1 MKRIAYRFFLIVLL
15 SVLAVEVFPVSA
27 QEGSWFDEGNY
38 DEEWL
43 DKNFDND
50 VMIISTP
57 EEFAAWGAA
66 MNRWSWNYPDK
77 TVRLAADIDMSAHK
91 WITPVNEQFGGYF
104 SGVFDG
110 DGYTISGLTVV
121 PAEEGGGYDDDYKR
135 VVAGLFGTVRGAE
148 IRDLTLDETCRV
160 EVPEMYSFYYGN
172 LDLKIGTIAASA
184 EGDVRFIRCVN
195 RADIVTTPVLRTG
208 DSHEIV
214 CSVSGLVAHADEVK
228 FLDCSNEGKIIVDIQ
243 DNSDVVDIR
252 VSGLVGR
259 CGPVYGKENRIVSC
273 TNRGNIFVSG
283 NTSGSVS
290 VGGISSNY
298 SFRVDSCENHSVVKV
313 NAYEGSAYVGGV
325 SSASMGITYCFNRDS
340 VICESDG
347 FEVQVGGVCSYS
359 FYNSSQTDSLYTCGN
374 EGEIEVKSNGSML
387 SVGGVM
393 GQNTDCPV
401 VDCWNRGG
409 LKIESSASR
418 SSSRWNAIYAGG
430 LVGYCEEPVYN
441 SYNRGN
447 ISLIDAHIDEEGSS
461 QGSVGGLVGKAYEL
475 LWNSYSTGDV
485 YSDVAGVKVCR
496 LSESNV
502 HSCYYNSD
510 AVVEGTEVDEQGIA
524 YRTAEMQSAGSGFLE
539 ALNNNATKGGASCRN
554 WGYIPGENDGYPVH
568 IDRIVDGVDS
578 PADHSVGRVYAANGR
593 LFVQSDRSMQLPV
606 YKVTGQ
612 IVKMM
617 NVVEGLNTD
626 YLPCGV
632 YVVAGQVVAVTAGNK

>member
-57 EEFAAWGAA
+57 EEFAAFGEY
-66 MNRWSWNYPDK
+66 MTSSLWNYPNK
-77 TVRLAADIDMSAHK
+77 TVRLAADMDMSAHK
-91 WITPVNEQFGGYF
+91 WITPVNEQFGSYF

-110 DGYTISGLTVV
+110 DGHKISGLTVV
-121 PAEEGGGYDDDYKR
+121 PAEEGEGYDYKR
-135 VVAGLFGTVRGAE
+135 VVAGLFGTVRNAE

-160 EVPEMYSFYYGN
+160 EVSGTYYFSFGD
-172 LDLKIGTIAASA
+172 LDLEIGAIAAV
-184 EGDVRFIRCVN
+184 GDESRFIRCVN
-195 RADIVTTPVLRTG
+195 RADVVGTSVIWGSET
-208 DSHEIV
+208 HETI
-214 CSVSGLVAHADEVK
+214 CSVSGIVAHADDMK
-228 FLDCSNEGKIIVDIQ
+228 LIGCSNEGHMTVDVH
-243 DNSDVVDIR
+243 SDVVDIR

-313 NAYEGSAYVGGV
+313 NAHEGSAYVGGV
-325 SSASMGITYCFNRDS
+325 SSASVGITYSFNKDS

-409 LKIESSASR
+409 LKIESSAPR

-461 QGSVGGLVGKAYEL
+461 QGSVGGLVGKAYKL

-485 YSDVAGVKVCR
+485 CSDVAGVKVCR

-502 HSCYYNSD
+502 HFCYYNSD
-510 AVVEGTEVDEQGIA
+510 AVIEGTEVGENGIA
-524 YRTAEMQSAGSGFLE
+524 YSTAEMQSAGSGFLE
-539 ALNNNATKGGASCRN
+539 ALNNNAMKGGTSCRN

-612 IVKMM
+612 IVKIM

>member
-15 SVLAVEVFPVSA
+15 SVLAVVVFPVSA

-57 EEFAAWGAA
+57 EEFAAFGEY
-66 MNRWSWNYPDK
+66 MTSSLWNYPNK
-77 TVRLAADIDMSAHK
+77 TVRLAADMDMSAHK
-91 WITPVNEQFGGYF
+91 WITPVNEQFGSYF

-110 DGYTISGLTVV
+110 DGHKISGLTVV
-121 PAEEGGGYDDDYKR
+121 PAEEGEGYDYKR
-135 VVAGLFGTVRGAE
+135 VVAGLFGTVRNAE

-160 EVPEMYSFYYGN
+160 EVSGTYYFSFGD
-172 LDLKIGTIAASA
+172 LDLEIGAIAAV
-184 EGDVRFIRCVN
+184 GDESRFIRCVN
-195 RADIVTTPVLRTG
+195 RADVVVTSVIWGSET
-208 DSHEIV
+208 HETI
-214 CSVSGLVAHADEVK
+214 CSVSGIVAHADDMK
-228 FLDCSNEGKIIVDIQ
+228 LIGCSNEGHMTVDVH
-243 DNSDVVDIR
+243 SDVVDIR

-313 NAYEGSAYVGGV
+313 NAHEGSAYVGGV
-325 SSASMGITYCFNRDS
+325 SSASVGITYSFNKDS

-409 LKIESSASR
+409 LKIESSAPR

-461 QGSVGGLVGKAYEL
+461 QGSVGGLVGKAYKL

-485 YSDVAGVKVCR
+485 CSDVAGVKVCR

-502 HSCYYNSD
+502 HFCYYNSD
-510 AVVEGTEVDEQGIA
+510 AVIEGTEVDEQGIA
-524 YRTAEMQSAGSGFLE
+524 YSTAEMQSAGSGFLE
-539 ALNNNATKGGASCRN
+539 ALNNNATKGGSSCRN

-612 IVKMM
+612 IVKIM

>member
-57 EEFAAWGAA
+57 EEFAAFGEY
-66 MNRWSWNYPDK
+66 MTRSLWNYPNK
-77 TVRLAADIDMSAHK
+77 TVRLAADMDMSAHT
-91 WITPVNEQFGGYF
+91 WETPSIKNYF
-104 SGVFDG
+104 RGVFDG
-110 DGYTISGLTVV
+110 DGHKISGLTIV
-121 PAEEGGGYDDDYKR
+121 PHVGGGGYSDDYFY
-135 VVAGLFGTVRGAE
+135 VLSGLFGSVRGTSE
-148 IRDLTLDETCRV
+148 IRNLELDETCRIACAK
-160 EVPEMYSFYYGN
+160 EYDFFFG
-172 LDLKIGTIAASA
+172 DLEFQIGTIAASA
-184 EGDVRFIRCVN
+184 IGDVLFSHCVN
-195 RADIVTTPVLRTG
+195 RADVVFTPWLQKT
-208 DSHEIV
+208 DSHEMV
-214 CSVSGLVAHADEVK
+214 CSVSGLVVHADGATI
-228 FLDCSNEGKIIVDIQ
+228 DHCSNDGEIIVDIGEH
-243 DNSDVVDIR
+243 SDLTDVW

-259 CGPVYGKENRIVSC
+259 SRSVYEKGGSLISSVNE
-273 TNRGNIFVSG
+273 GNI
-283 NTSGSVS
+283 SVS
-290 VGGISSNY
+290 NAKGDIFVGGLSSNY
-298 SFRVDSCENHSVVKV
+298 TFRIDSCENHSVVKV
-313 NAYEGSAYVGGV
+313 NAHEGSAYVGGV

-359 FYNSSQTDSLYTCGN
+359 SYNSSQTDSLYTCGN

-409 LKIESSASR
+409 LKIESSAPR

-461 QGSVGGLVGKAYEL
+461 QGSVGGLVGKAYKL

-510 AVVEGTEVDEQGIA
+510 AVVEGTEVGENGIA
-524 YRTAEMQSAGSGFLE
+524 YSTAEMQSAGSGFLD
-539 ALNNNATKGGASCRN
+539 ALNNAVKGDAVCRN
-554 WGYIPGENDGYPVH
+554 WGYIPGENNGYPVH

-593 LFVQSDRSMQLPV
+593 LFIQSDRSMQLPV

-612 IVKMM
+612 IVKIM

>member
-27 QEGSWFDEGNY
+27 QEDSWFDEGNY

-91 WITPVNEQFGGYF
+91 WITPVNERFGSYF

-121 PAEEGGGYDDDYKR
+121 PAEEGGGYSDDYKR
-135 VVAGLFGTVRGAE
+135 VAAGLFGEVRRAE

-160 EVPEMYSFYYGN
+160 EVSGIYYFSFGD
-172 LDLKIGTIAASA
+172 LDLEIGAIAAVGA
-184 EGDVRFIRCVN
+184 ESRFIRCVN
-195 RADIVTTPVLRTG
+195 RADVVVTSAIWGSETYET
-208 DSHEIV
+208 I
-214 CSVSGLVAHADEVK
+214 CSVSGIVAHADDVK
-228 FLDCSNEGKIIVDIQ
+228 LIGCSNEGHMTIDVH
-243 DNSDVVDIR
+243 SDVVDIR

-259 CGPVYGKENRIVSC
+259 CGPVYGNENRIVSC
-273 TNRGNIFVSG
+273 TNWGNIFVSG

-325 SSASMGITYCFNRDS
+325 SSASVGITYSFNRDS

-409 LKIESSASR
+409 LKIESSAPR
-418 SSSRWNAIYAGG
+418 SSSHWNAIYAGG

-447 ISLIDAHIDEEGSS
+447 ISLIDAHIDVEGSS
-461 QGSVGGLVGKAYEL
+461 QGSVGGLVGKAYKL

-485 YSDVAGVKVCR
+485 YSDVASVKVCR

-510 AVVEGTEVDEQGIA
+510 AVVEGTEVGENGIA
-524 YRTAEMQSAGSGFLE
+524 YSTAEMQSAGSGFLD
-539 ALNNNATKGGASCRN
+539 ALNNAVKGDAVCRN
-554 WGYIPGENDGYPVH
+554 WEYFPGENDGYPVH

-593 LFVQSDRSMQLPV
+593 LFVQSDRSMQLSV

-612 IVKMM
+612 IVKIM

>member
-38 DEEWL
+38 DEGWL

-91 WITPVNEQFGGYF
+91 WITPVNEQFGSYF

-243 DNSDVVDIR
+243 DNSDVVEVR

-259 CGPVYGKENRIVSC
+259 CEQVYSRENRIVSC
-273 TNRGNIFVSG
+273 TNRGDIYVSN
-283 NTSGSVS
+283 NTSGDTS
-290 VGGISSNY
+290 VGGVSSNY

-325 SSASMGITYCFNRDS
+325 SSASMSITYSFNRDS
-340 VICESDG
+340 VICKSDG
-347 FEVQVGGVCSYS
+347 FEVQVGGICSN
-359 FYNSSQTDSLYTCGN
+359 NSSQTDSLYTCGN

-393 GQNTDCPV
+393 GQNTDCLI

-409 LKIESSASR
+409 LKIESSAPR
-418 SSSRWNAIYAGG
+418 SSSSWNAIYAGG

-461 QGSVGGLVGKAYEL
+461 QGSVGGLVGKAYKL

-485 YSDVAGVKVCR
+485 YSNVAGVKVCR

-502 HSCYYNSD
+502 HFCYYNSD
-510 AVVEGTEVDEQGIA
+510 AVIEGTEVDEQGIA
-524 YRTAEMQSAGSGFLE
+524 YSTAEMQSAGSGFLE
-539 ALNNNATKGGASCRN
+539 ALNNNATKGGSSCRN

-612 IVKMM
+612 IVKIM

>member
-27 QEGSWFDEGNY
+27 QEDSWFDEGNY

-91 WITPVNEQFGGYF
+91 WITPVNERFGSYF

-121 PAEEGGGYDDDYKR
+121 PAEEGGGYSDDYKR
-135 VVAGLFGTVRGAE
+135 VTAGLFGKVRRAE

-184 EGDVRFIRCVN
+184 ESDVRFIRCVN

-243 DNSDVVDIR
+243 DNSDVVEVR

-259 CGPVYGKENRIVSC
+259 CEQVYSRENRIVSC
-273 TNRGNIFVSG
+273 TNRGDIYVSN
-283 NTSGSVS
+283 NTSGDTS
-290 VGGISSNY
+290 VGGVSSNY

-325 SSASMGITYCFNRDS
+325 SSASMSITYSFNRDS
-340 VICESDG
+340 VICKSDG
-347 FEVQVGGVCSYS
+347 FEVQVGGICSN
-359 FYNSSQTDSLYTCGN
+359 NSSQTDSLYTCGN

-393 GQNTDCPV
+393 GQNTDCLI

-409 LKIESSASR
+409 LKIESSAPR
-418 SSSRWNAIYAGG
+418 SSSSWNAIYAGG

-447 ISLIDAHIDEEGSS
+447 ISLIDVHIDEEGSS
-461 QGSVGGLVGKAYEL
+461 QGSVGGLVGKAYKL

-485 YSDVAGVKVCR
+485 YSNVAGVKVCR

-502 HSCYYNSD
+502 HFCYYNSD
-510 AVVEGTEVDEQGIA
+510 AVIEGTEVDEQGIA
-524 YRTAEMQSAGSGFLE
+524 YSTAEMQSAGSGFLE
-539 ALNNNATKGGASCRN
+539 ALNNNATKGGSSCRN

-612 IVKMM
+612 IVKIM

>member
-15 SVLAVEVFPVSA
+15 SILAVEVFPVSA
-27 QEGSWFDEGNY
+27 QEDSWFDEGNY

-57 EEFAAWGAA
+57 EEFAAWGTA

-91 WITPVNEQFGGYF
+91 WITPVNERFGSYF

-121 PAEEGGGYDDDYKR
+121 PAEEGGGYSDDYKR
-135 VVAGLFGTVRGAE
+135 VAAGLFGEVRRAE

-160 EVPEMYSFYYGN
+160 EVSGIYYFSFGD
-172 LDLKIGTIAASA
+172 LDLEIGAIAAVGA
-184 EGDVRFIRCVN
+184 ESRFIRCVN
-195 RADIVTTPVLRTG
+195 RADVVVTSAIWGSETYET
-208 DSHEIV
+208 I
-214 CSVSGLVAHADEVK
+214 CSVSGIVAHADDVK
-228 FLDCSNEGKIIVDIQ
+228 LIGCSNEGHMTIDVH
-243 DNSDVVDIR
+243 SDVVDIR

-259 CGPVYGKENRIVSC
+259 CGPVYGNENRIVSC
-273 TNRGNIFVSG
+273 TNWGNIFVSG

-325 SSASMGITYCFNRDS
+325 SSASMGITYSFNRDS

-347 FEVQVGGVCSYS
+347 FEVQVGGVCSNS
-359 FYNSSQTDSLYTCGN
+359 TYNSSQTDSLYTCGN

-409 LKIESSASR
+409 LKIESSAPR

-447 ISLIDAHIDEEGSS
+447 ISLIDAHIDVEGSS
-461 QGSVGGLVGKAYEL
+461 QGSVGGLVGKAYKL

-485 YSDVAGVKVCR
+485 YSDVASVKVCR

-510 AVVEGTEVDEQGIA
+510 AVVEGTEVGENGIA
-524 YRTAEMQSAGSGFLE
+524 YSTAEMQSAGSGFLD
-539 ALNNNATKGGASCRN
+539 ALNNAVKGDAVCRN
-554 WGYIPGENDGYPVH
+554 WEYFPGENDGYPVH

-593 LFVQSDRSMQLPV
+593 LFVQSDRSMQLSV

-612 IVKMM
+612 IVKIM

>member
-1 MKRIAYRFFLIVLL
+1 MKRITYRFFLIVLL
-15 SVLAVEVFPVSA
+15 SVLAAEVFPVSA

-57 EEFAAWGAA
+57 EELAAFGEY
-66 MNRWSWNYPDK
+66 MTRSLWNYPDK

-91 WITPVNEQFGGYF
+91 WITPVNEQFGSYF

-160 EVPEMYSFYYGN
+160 EVSGIYYFSFGD
-172 LDLKIGTIAASA
+172 LDLEIGAIAAVGA
-184 EGDVRFIRCVN
+184 ESRFIRCVN
-195 RADIVTTPVLRTG
+195 RADVVVTSAIWGSETYET
-208 DSHEIV
+208 I
-214 CSVSGLVAHADEVK
+214 CSVSGIVAHADDVK
-228 FLDCSNEGKIIVDIQ
+228 LIGCSNEGHMTVDVH
-243 DNSDVVDIR
+243 SDVVDIR

-259 CGPVYGKENRIVSC
+259 CGPVYGNENRIVSC
-273 TNRGNIFVSG
+273 TNWGNIFVSG

-325 SSASMGITYCFNRDS
+325 SSASMGITYSFNRDS

-347 FEVQVGGVCSYS
+347 FEVQVGGVCSNS
-359 FYNSSQTDSLYTCGN
+359 TYNSSQTDSLYTCGN

-409 LKIESSASR
+409 LKIESSAPR

-447 ISLIDAHIDEEGSS
+447 ISLIDAHIDVEGSS
-461 QGSVGGLVGKAYEL
+461 QGSVGGLVGKAYKL

-485 YSDVAGVKVCR
+485 YSDVASVKVCR

-510 AVVEGTEVDEQGIA
+510 AVVEGTEVGENGIA
-524 YRTAEMQSAGSGFLE
+524 YSTAEMQSAGSGFLD
-539 ALNNNATKGGASCRN
+539 ALNNAVKGDAVCRN

-578 PADHSVGRVYAANGR
+578 PADHSEGRVYAANGR

>member
-27 QEGSWFDEGNY
+27 QEDSWFDEGNY

-77 TVRLAADIDMSAHK
+77 TVRLAVDIDMSAHK
-91 WITPVNEQFGGYF
+91 WITPVNERFGSYF

-110 DGYTISGLTVV
+110 DGYTISGLMVV
-121 PAEEGGGYDDDYKR
+121 PAEEGGGYSDDYKR
-135 VVAGLFGTVRGAE
+135 VAAGLFGEVRRAE

-160 EVPEMYSFYYGN
+160 EVSGIYYFSFGD
-172 LDLKIGTIAASA
+172 LDLEIGAIAAGGA
-184 EGDVRFIRCVN
+184 EARFIRCVN
-195 RADIVTTPVLRTG
+195 RADVVVTSAIWGSETYET
-208 DSHEIV
+208 I
-214 CSVSGLVAHADEVK
+214 CSVSGIVAHADDVK
-228 FLDCSNEGKIIVDIQ
+228 LIGCSNEGHMTIDVH
-243 DNSDVVDIR
+243 SDVVDIR

-259 CGPVYGKENRIVSC
+259 CGPVYGNENRIVSC
-273 TNRGNIFVSG
+273 TNWGNIFVSG

-347 FEVQVGGVCSYS
+347 FEVQVGGVCSNS
-359 FYNSSQTDSLYTCGN
+359 TYNSSQTDSLYTCGN

-393 GQNTDCPV
+393 GQNTDCLI

-409 LKIESSASR
+409 LKIESSAPR
-418 SSSRWNAIYAGG
+418 SSSSWNAIYAGG

-461 QGSVGGLVGKAYEL
+461 QGSVGGLVGKAYKL

-510 AVVEGTEVDEQGIA
+510 AVVEGTEVGENGIA
-524 YRTAEMQSAGSGFLE
+524 YSTAEMQSAGSGFLD
-539 ALNNNATKGGASCRN
+539 ALNNAVKGDAVCRN
-554 WGYIPGENDGYPVH
+554 WGYIPGENNGYPVH
-568 IDRIVDGVDS
+568 VDRIVDGVDS

-612 IVKMM
+612 IVKIM

>member
-57 EEFAAWGAA
+57 EEFAAFGEY
-66 MNRWSWNYPDK
+66 MTSSLWNYPNK
-77 TVRLAADIDMSAHK
+77 TVRLAADMDMSAHK
-91 WITPVNEQFGGYF
+91 WITPVNEQFGSYF

-110 DGYTISGLTVV
+110 DGHKISGLTVV
-121 PAEEGGGYDDDYKR
+121 PAEEGEGYDYKR
-135 VVAGLFGTVRGAE
+135 VVAGLFGTVRNAE

-160 EVPEMYSFYYGN
+160 EVSGTYYFSFGD
-172 LDLKIGTIAASA
+172 LDLEIGAIAAV
-184 EGDVRFIRCVN
+184 GDESRFIRCVN
-195 RADIVTTPVLRTG
+195 RADVVVTSVIWGSET
-208 DSHEIV
+208 HETI
-214 CSVSGLVAHADEVK
+214 CSVSGIVAHADDMK
-228 FLDCSNEGKIIVDIQ
+228 LIGCSNDGHMTVDVH
-243 DNSDVVDIR
+243 SDVVDIR

-313 NAYEGSAYVGGV
+313 NAHEGSAYVGGV
-325 SSASMGITYCFNRDS
+325 SSASVGITYSFNKDS

-359 FYNSSQTDSLYTCGN
+359 FYNSSQTDLLYTCGN

-409 LKIESSASR
+409 LKIESSAPR

-461 QGSVGGLVGKAYEL
+461 QGSVGGLVGKAYKL

-485 YSDVAGVKVCR
+485 CSDVAGVKVCR

-502 HSCYYNSD
+502 HFCYYNSD
-510 AVVEGTEVDEQGIA
+510 AVIEGTEVGENGIA
-524 YRTAEMQSAGSGFLE
+524 YSTAEMQSAGSGFLE
-539 ALNNNATKGGASCRN
+539 ALNNNAMKGGTSCRN

-612 IVKMM
+612 IVKIM

>member
-27 QEGSWFDEGNY
+27 QEDSWFDEGNY

-91 WITPVNEQFGGYF
+91 WITPVNERFGSYF

-121 PAEEGGGYDDDYKR
+121 PAEEGGGYSDDYKR
-135 VVAGLFGTVRGAE
+135 VTAGLFGKVRRAE

-184 EGDVRFIRCVN
+184 ESDVRFIRCVN

-243 DNSDVVDIR
+243 DNSDVVEVR

-259 CGPVYGKENRIVSC
+259 CEQVYSRENRIVSC
-273 TNRGNIFVSG
+273 TNRGDIYVSN
-283 NTSGSVS
+283 NTSGDTS
-290 VGGISSNY
+290 VGGVSSNY
-298 SFRVDSCENHSVVKV
+298 IFRVDSCENHSVVKV

-325 SSASMGITYCFNRDS
+325 SSASMGITYSFNRDS

-359 FYNSSQTDSLYTCGN
+359 SYNSSQTDSLYTCGN

-393 GQNTDCPV
+393 GQNTDCLV

-409 LKIESSASR
+409 LKIESSAPR
-418 SSSRWNAIYAGG
+418 SSSGWNAICAGG

-447 ISLIDAHIDEEGSS
+447 ISLIDAHIDVEGSS
-461 QGSVGGLVGKAYEL
+461 QGSVGGLVGKAKL

-510 AVVEGTEVDEQGIA
+510 AVVEGTEVGENGIA
-524 YRTAEMQSAGSGFLE
+524 YSTAEMQSAGSGFLE
-539 ALNNNATKGGASCRN
+539 ALNNNATEGGASCRN

-612 IVKMM
+612 IVKIM

>member
-1 MKRIAYRFFLIVLL
+1 MKRIAYRFFLIGLL

-27 QEGSWFDEGNY
+27 QEDSWFDEGNY

-77 TVRLAADIDMSAHK
+77 TVRLAVDIDMSAHK
-91 WITPVNEQFGGYF
+91 WITPVNERFGSYF

-110 DGYTISGLTVV
+110 DGYTISGLMVV
-121 PAEEGGGYDDDYKR
+121 PAEEGGGYSDDYKR
-135 VVAGLFGTVRGAE
+135 VAAGLFGEVRRAE

-160 EVPEMYSFYYGN
+160 EVSGIYYFSFGD
-172 LDLKIGTIAASA
+172 LDLEIGAIAAVGA
-184 EGDVRFIRCVN
+184 ESRFIRCVN
-195 RADIVTTPVLRTG
+195 RADVVVTSAIWGSETYET
-208 DSHEIV
+208 I
-214 CSVSGLVAHADEVK
+214 CSVSGIVAHADDVK
-228 FLDCSNEGKIIVDIQ
+228 LIGCSNEGHMTIDVH
-243 DNSDVVDIR
+243 SDVVDIR

-259 CGPVYGKENRIVSC
+259 CGPVYGNENRIVSC
-273 TNRGNIFVSG
+273 TNWGNIFVSG

-347 FEVQVGGVCSYS
+347 FEVQVGGVCSNS
-359 FYNSSQTDSLYTCGN
+359 TYNSSQTDSLYTCGN

-393 GQNTDCPV
+393 GQNTDCLIV
-401 VDCWNRGG
+401 ECWNRGG
-409 LKIESSASR
+409 LKIESSAPR
-418 SSSRWNAIYAGG
+418 SSSSWNAIYAGG

-461 QGSVGGLVGKAYEL
+461 QGSVGGLVGKAYKL

-510 AVVEGTEVDEQGIA
+510 AVVEGTEVGENGIA
-524 YRTAEMQSAGSGFLE
+524 YSTAEMQSAGSGFLD
-539 ALNNNATKGGASCRN
+539 ALNNAVKGDAVCRN
-554 WGYIPGENDGYPVH
+554 WGYIPGENNGYPVH
-568 IDRIVDGVDS
+568 VDRIVDGVDS

-612 IVKMM
+612 IVKIM

>member
-15 SVLAVEVFPVSA
+15 SVLVVEVFPVSA

-91 WITPVNEQFGGYF
+91 WITPVNERFGSYF

-121 PAEEGGGYDDDYKR
+121 PAEEGGGYSDDYKR
-135 VVAGLFGTVRGAE
+135 VAAGLFGEVRRAE

-160 EVPEMYSFYYGN
+160 EVSGIYYFSFGD
-172 LDLKIGTIAASA
+172 LDLEIGAIAAVGA
-184 EGDVRFIRCVN
+184 ESRFIRCVN
-195 RADIVTTPVLRTG
+195 RADVVVTSAIWGSETYET
-208 DSHEIV
+208 I
-214 CSVSGLVAHADEVK
+214 CSVSGIVAHADDVK
-228 FLDCSNEGKIIVDIQ
+228 LIGCSNEGHMTVDVH
-243 DNSDVVDIR
+243 SDVVDIR

-259 CGPVYGKENRIVSC
+259 CGPVYGNENRIVSC
-273 TNRGNIFVSG
+273 TNWGNIFVSG

-359 FYNSSQTDSLYTCGN
+359 SYNSSQTDSLYACGN

-393 GQNTDCPV
+393 GQNTDCPI

-409 LKIESSASR
+409 LKIESSAPR
-418 SSSRWNAIYAGG
+418 SSSSWNAIYAGG

-461 QGSVGGLVGKAYEL
+461 QGSVGGLVGKAYKL

-485 YSDVAGVKVCR
+485 YSNVAGVKVCR

-502 HSCYYNSD
+502 HFCYYNSD
-510 AVVEGTEVDEQGIA
+510 AVIEGTEVDEQGIA
-524 YRTAEMQSAGSGFLE
+524 YSTAEMQSAGSGFLE
-539 ALNNNATKGGASCRN
+539 VLNNNATKGGTSCRN
-554 WGYIPGENDGYPVH
+554 WGYISGENDGYPVH

-612 IVKMM
+612 IVKIM

>member
-15 SVLAVEVFPVSA
+15 SVLAGEVFPVSA
-27 QEGSWFDEGNY
+27 QEDSWFDEGNY

-91 WITPVNEQFGGYF
+91 WITPVNERFGSYF

-110 DGYTISGLTVV
+110 DGYTISGLMVV
-121 PAEEGGGYDDDYKR
+121 PAEEGGGYSDDYKR
-135 VVAGLFGTVRGAE
+135 VAAGLFGEVRRAE

-160 EVPEMYSFYYGN
+160 EVSGIYYFSFGD
-172 LDLKIGTIAASA
+172 LDLEIGAIAAVGA
-184 EGDVRFIRCVN
+184 ESRFIRCVN
-195 RADIVTTPVLRTG
+195 RADVVVTSAIWGSETYET
-208 DSHEIV
+208 I
-214 CSVSGLVAHADEVK
+214 CSVSGIVAHADDVK
-228 FLDCSNEGKIIVDIQ
+228 LIGCSNEGHMTIDVH
-243 DNSDVVDIR
+243 SDVVDIR

-259 CGPVYGKENRIVSC
+259 CGPVYGNENRIVSC
-273 TNRGNIFVSG
+273 TNWGNIFVSG

-325 SSASMGITYCFNRDS
+325 SSASMGITYSFNRDS

-347 FEVQVGGVCSYS
+347 FEVQVGGVCSNS
-359 FYNSSQTDSLYTCGN
+359 TYNSSQTDSLYTCGN

-393 GQNTDCPV
+393 GQNTDCLI

-409 LKIESSASR
+409 LKIESSAPR
-418 SSSRWNAIYAGG
+418 SSSSWNAIYAGG

-461 QGSVGGLVGKAYEL
+461 QGSVGGLVGKAYKL
-475 LWNSYSTGDV
+475 LWNSYSTGEV

-510 AVVEGTEVDEQGIA
+510 AVVEGTEVGENGIA
-524 YRTAEMQSAGSGFLE
+524 YSTAEMQSAGSGFLD
-539 ALNNNATKGGASCRN
+539 ALNNAVKGDAVCRN
-554 WGYIPGENDGYPVH
+554 WGYILGENNGYPVH
-568 IDRIVDGVDS
+568 IDRIADGVDS

-612 IVKMM
+612 IVKIM

>member
-15 SVLAVEVFPVSA
+15 SVLAGEVFPVSA
-27 QEGSWFDEGNY
+27 QEDSWFDEGNY

-91 WITPVNEQFGGYF
+91 WITPVNERFGSYF

-110 DGYTISGLTVV
+110 DGYTISGLMVV
-121 PAEEGGGYDDDYKR
+121 PAEEGGGYSDDYKR
-135 VVAGLFGTVRGAE
+135 VAAGLFGEVRRAE

-160 EVPEMYSFYYGN
+160 EVSGIYYFSFGD
-172 LDLKIGTIAASA
+172 LDLEIGAIAAVGA
-184 EGDVRFIRCVN
+184 ESRFIRCVN
-195 RADIVTTPVLRTG
+195 RADVVVTSAIWGSETYET
-208 DSHEIV
+208 I
-214 CSVSGLVAHADEVK
+214 CSVSGIVAHADDVK
-228 FLDCSNEGKIIVDIQ
+228 LIGCSNEGHMTIDVH
-243 DNSDVVDIR
+243 SDVVDIR

-259 CGPVYGKENRIVSC
+259 CGPVYGNENRIVSC
-273 TNRGNIFVSG
+273 TNWGNIFVSG

-325 SSASMGITYCFNRDS
+325 SSASMGITYSFNRDS

-393 GQNTDCPV
+393 GQNTDCLI

-409 LKIESSASR
+409 LKIESSAPR
-418 SSSRWNAIYAGG
+418 SSSSWNAIYAGG

-461 QGSVGGLVGKAYEL
+461 QGSVGGLVGKAYKL

-510 AVVEGTEVDEQGIA
+510 AVVEGTEVGENGIA
-524 YRTAEMQSAGSGFLE
+524 YSTAEMQSAGSGFLD
-539 ALNNNATKGGASCRN
+539 ALNNAVKGDAVCRN
-554 WGYIPGENDGYPVH
+554 WGYILGENNGYPVH
-568 IDRIVDGVDS
+568 IDRIADGVDS

-612 IVKMM
+612 IVKIM

>member
-15 SVLAVEVFPVSA
+15 SVLAGEVFPVSA
-27 QEGSWFDEGNY
+27 QEDSWFDEGNY

-91 WITPVNEQFGGYF
+91 WITPVNERFGSYF

-110 DGYTISGLTVV
+110 DGYTISGLMVV
-121 PAEEGGGYDDDYKR
+121 PAEEGGGYSYDYKR
-135 VVAGLFGTVRGAE
+135 VAAGLFGEVRRAE

-160 EVPEMYSFYYGN
+160 EVSGIYYFSFGD
-172 LDLKIGTIAASA
+172 LDLEIGAIAAVGA
-184 EGDVRFIRCVN
+184 ESRFIRCVN
-195 RADIVTTPVLRTG
+195 RADVVVTSAIWGSETYET
-208 DSHEIV
+208 I
-214 CSVSGLVAHADEVK
+214 CSVSGIVAHADDVK
-228 FLDCSNEGKIIVDIQ
+228 LIGCSNEGHMTIDVH
-243 DNSDVVDIR
+243 SDVVDIR

-259 CGPVYGKENRIVSC
+259 CGPVYGNENRIVSC
-273 TNRGNIFVSG
+273 TNWGNIFVSG

-325 SSASMGITYCFNRDS
+325 SSASMGITYSFNRDS

-347 FEVQVGGVCSYS
+347 FEVQVGGVCSNS
-359 FYNSSQTDSLYTCGN
+359 TYNSSQTDSLYTCGN

-393 GQNTDCPV
+393 GQNTDCLI

-409 LKIESSASR
+409 LKIESSAPR
-418 SSSRWNAIYAGG
+418 SSSSWNAIYAGG

-461 QGSVGGLVGKAYEL
+461 QGSVGGLVGKAYKL

-510 AVVEGTEVDEQGIA
+510 AVVEGTEVGENGIA
-524 YRTAEMQSAGSGFLE
+524 YSTAEMQSAGSGFLD
-539 ALNNNATKGGASCRN
+539 ALNNAVKGDAVCRN
-554 WGYIPGENDGYPVH
+554 WGYILGENNGYPVH
-568 IDRIVDGVDS
+568 IDRIADGVDS

-612 IVKMM
+612 IVKIM

>member
-91 WITPVNEQFGGYF
+91 WITPVNEQFGSYF

-121 PAEEGGGYDDDYKR
+121 PAEEGGGYSDDYKC
-135 VVAGLFGTVRGAE
+135 VTAGLFGKVRRAE

-160 EVPEMYSFYYGN
+160 EVSGIYYFSFGD
-172 LDLKIGTIAASA
+172 LDLEIGAIAAVGA
-184 EGDVRFIRCVN
+184 ESRFIRCVN
-195 RADIVTTPVLRTG
+195 RVVTSAIWGSETYET
-208 DSHEIV
+208 I
-214 CSVSGLVAHADEVK
+214 CSVSGIVAHADDVK
-228 FLDCSNEGKIIVDIQ
+228 LIGCSNEGHMTIDVH
-243 DNSDVVDIR
+243 SDVVDIR

-259 CGPVYGKENRIVSC
+259 CGPVYGNENRIVSC
-273 TNRGNIFVSG
+273 TNWGNIFVSG

-325 SSASMGITYCFNRDS
+325 SSASMGITYSFNRDS

-359 FYNSSQTDSLYTCGN
+359 SYNSSQTDSLYACGN

-393 GQNTDCPV
+393 GQNTDCPI

-409 LKIESSASR
+409 LKIESSAPR
-418 SSSRWNAIYAGG
+418 SSSSWNAIYAGG

-461 QGSVGGLVGKAYEL
+461 QGSVGGLVGKAYKL

-485 YSDVAGVKVCR
+485 YSNVAGVKVCR

-502 HSCYYNSD
+502 HFCYYNSD
-510 AVVEGTEVDEQGIA
+510 AVVEGTEVGENGIA
-524 YRTAEMQSAGSGFLE
+524 YSTAEMQSAGSGFLE
-539 ALNNNATKGGASCRN
+539 ALNNNATKGGTSCRN

-612 IVKMM
+612 IVKIM

>member
-1 MKRIAYRFFLIVLL
+1 M
-15 SVLAVEVFPVSA
+15 
-27 QEGSWFDEGNY
+27 
-38 DEEWL
+38 
-43 DKNFDND
+43 
-50 VMIISTP
+50 
-57 EEFAAWGAA
+57 
-66 MNRWSWNYPDK
+66 
-77 TVRLAADIDMSAHK
+77 
-91 WITPVNEQFGGYF
+91 
-104 SGVFDG
+104 
-110 DGYTISGLTVV
+110 
-121 PAEEGGGYDDDYKR
+121 
-135 VVAGLFGTVRGAE
+135 
-148 IRDLTLDETCRV
+148 
-160 EVPEMYSFYYGN
+160 
-172 LDLKIGTIAASA
+172 
-184 EGDVRFIRCVN
+184 
-195 RADIVTTPVLRTG
+195 
-208 DSHEIV
+208 
-214 CSVSGLVAHADEVK
+214 
-228 FLDCSNEGKIIVDIQ
+228 
-243 DNSDVVDIR
+243 
-252 VSGLVGR
+252 
-259 CGPVYGKENRIVSC
+259 
-273 TNRGNIFVSG
+273 
-283 NTSGSVS
+283 
-290 VGGISSNY
+290 
-298 SFRVDSCENHSVVKV
+298 DSCENHSVVKV
-313 NAYEGSAYVGGV
+313 NVHEGSAYVGGV
-325 SSASMGITYCFNRDS
+325 SSASMGITHSFNRDS

-393 GQNTDCPV
+393 GQNTGCPV

-409 LKIESSASR
+409 LKIESSAPR

-447 ISLIDAHIDEEGSS
+447 ISLIDAHIDVEGSS
-461 QGSVGGLVGKAYEL
+461 QGSVGGLVGKAYKL

-510 AVVEGTEVDEQGIA
+510 AVIEGAEVDEQGTA
-524 YRTAEMQSAGSGFLE
+524 YRRAEMQSAGSGFLE
-539 ALNNNATKGGASCRN
+539 ALNNNATEGGASCRN

-612 IVKMM
+612 IVKIM

>member
-57 EEFAAWGAA
+57 EEFAAFGEY
-66 MNRWSWNYPDK
+66 MTSSLWNYPNK
-77 TVRLAADIDMSAHK
+77 TVRLAADMDMSAHK
-91 WITPVNEQFGGYF
+91 WITPVNEQFGSYF

-110 DGYTISGLTVV
+110 DGHKISGLTVV
-121 PAEEGGGYDDDYKR
+121 PAEEGEGYDYKR
-135 VVAGLFGTVRGAE
+135 VVAGLFGTVRNAE

-160 EVPEMYSFYYGN
+160 EVSGTYYFSFGD
-172 LDLKIGTIAASA
+172 LDLEIGAIAAV
-184 EGDVRFIRCVN
+184 GDESRFIRCVN
-195 RADIVTTPVLRTG
+195 RADVVVTSVIWGSET
-208 DSHEIV
+208 HETI
-214 CSVSGLVAHADEVK
+214 CSVSGIVAHADDMK
-228 FLDCSNEGKIIVDIQ
+228 LIGCSNEGHMTVDVH
-243 DNSDVVDIR
+243 SDVVDIR

-325 SSASMGITYCFNRDS
+325 SSASMGITYSFNRDS

-347 FEVQVGGVCSYS
+347 FEVQVGGVCSNS
-359 FYNSSQTDSLYTCGN
+359 TYNSSQTDSLYTCGN

-409 LKIESSASR
+409 LKIESSAPR

-447 ISLIDAHIDEEGSS
+447 ISLIDAHIDVEGSS
-461 QGSVGGLVGKAYEL
+461 QGSVGGLVGKAYKL

-485 YSDVAGVKVCR
+485 YSDVASVKVCR

-510 AVVEGTEVDEQGIA
+510 AVVEGTEVGENGIA
-524 YRTAEMQSAGSGFLE
+524 YSTAEMQSAGSGFLD
-539 ALNNNATKGGASCRN
+539 ALNNAVKGDAVCRN

-578 PADHSVGRVYAANGR
+578 PADHSEGRVYAANGR